1 LCAKQVETNKTNFDE
16 YGYHFAHGCP
26 CGGGRQ
32 ATHNKVR
39 DSVYEMLRSAGK
51 IVDREVTLDS
61 LPSLA
66 DTQLIAANNA
76 ANMGAADPLFNPA
89 TVFDVEEVSRPLR
102 PDVVMYDSPLT
113 VFEISVTN
121 PCQGVLIDAVA
132 TSPDSTTRNSA
143 ENRETAKTIKY
154 GIANCT
160 DGTRRVLI
168 PFIVEFFGRMN
179 PAAYKYIRDLS
190 LSCPQGGKGQAG
202 ASLRMFWFRNISCN
216 LQRMHAISFK
226 RNLSIARAEFKP
238 SKHSLH
244 DVEDIGYVKTGFL
257 GFGRGE

>member
-1 LCAKQVETNKTNFDE
+1 MFD
-16 YGYHFAHGCP
+16 
-26 CGGGRQ
+26 
-32 ATHNKVR
+32 
-39 DSVYEMLRSAGK
+39 
-51 IVDREVTLDS
+51 
-61 LPSLA
+61 
-66 DTQLIAANNA
+66 
-76 ANMGAADPLFNPA
+76 PA
-89 TVFDVEEVSRPLR
+89 LVFDVEEVSRPLS

-121 PCQGVLIDAVA
+121 PCQGVLIDAAA
-132 TSPDSTTRNSA
+132 TPPDSTTRNSA
-143 ENRETAKTIKY
+143 ENRETAKSTKY
-154 GIANCT
+154 DIANCT

-179 PAAYKYIRDLS
+179 PVAYKYIRDLS